1 MISPE
6 SLLSKRESLKETT
19 FRGQRE
25 GRGPTA
31 FRGEVV
37 WELARDLKGIH
48 ASPQWKHPWSA
59 ILTLLLVRNPTIAN
73 NSGALGA
80 LH

>member
-31 FRGEVV
+31 FRGEVRGFEGHSRV
-37 WELARDLKGIH
+37 ATMET
-48 ASPQWKHPWSA
+48 P
-59 ILTLLLVRNPTIAN
+59 LVRNPNLAT
-73 NSGALGA
+73 GAQSY
-80 LH
+80 HC